1 MMNINILLVDDDIE
15 LCGMVSDFL
24 TQNDFEVRTAN
35 TLAEAEIKF
44 NEKQSKI
51 VLLDLKLPDGSGM
64 EFLNYLEKQNSQAI
78 VLMLSSHGSIPVA
91 VEAIKRGAENF
102 LTKPIDPDYLL
113 MVLQKLV
120 KQKQLQDR
128 AEELQKEVVETKKN
142 LIQRNKELRN
152 ALKDIEEMQK
162 RLILKEKMA
171 SLGTL
176 VTSITHEINTPLGVI
191 NSNSDICLRSLE
203 RLAETIDT
211 SKAISS
217 NELPK
222 ALKIVSNLN
231 GNHQLIIQAGER
243 LGEIVK
249 NLQKLI
255 SEDDLAIQEYNIN
268 KGIENSLKMFSRE
281 FKENIKLSK
290 NYGKIPKIQCHP
302 SQINQVITNILRNA
316 LQSIDKEGTID
327 IKTFWD
333 NFQNVYIQIS
343 DTGKGIPME
352 RLINIFDP
360 ALTSKGSRVRAGL
373 GLPIS
378 YRIIQQHKGEINI
391 ESEVGKGTIVT
402 IQLPVSPDKS

>member
-1 MMNINILLVDDDIE
+1 MNINILLVDDDIE
-15 LCGMVSDFL
+15 LCGIISDFL

-44 NEKQSKI
+44 NEKQPKI
-51 VLLDLKLPDGSGM
+51 VLLDLKLPDGSGL
-64 EFLNYLEKQNSQAI
+64 EFLNYLENQNSQAT
-78 VLMLSSHGSIPVA
+78 VLMLSSHGFIPVA
-91 VEAIKRGAENF
+91 VEAIKSGAENF

-128 AEELQKEVVETKKN
+128 ADELQKEVLNTKKN
-142 LIQRNKELRN
+142 LIERNKELKN

-162 RLILKEKMA
+162 QLILKEKMA

-203 RLAETIDT
+203 RLTETMETSETI
-211 SKAISS
+211 SS
-217 NELPK
+217 QELPK
-222 ALKIVSNLN
+222 ARKIVGILN
-231 GNHQLIIQAGER
+231 GNHQLIIQACKR

-255 SEDDLAIQEYNIN
+255 SEDDLSIQEYSIN

-281 FKENIKLSK
+281 FKENIRLSK
-290 NYGKIPKIQCHP
+290 NYGKIPKIKCHP
-302 SQINQVITNILRNA
+302 NQINQVITNILRNA
-316 LQSIDKEGTID
+316 LQSIDKEGIID

-333 NFQNVYIQIS
+333 NYQNVYIRIS

-352 RLINIFDP
+352 RLTNIFDP
-360 ALTSKGSRVRAGL
+360 ALTSKGSRVRTGL
-373 GLPIS
+373 GLSIS
-378 YRIIQQHKGEINI
+378 YRIIQQHKGEINL

-402 IQLPVSPDKS
+402 IRLPVSPDIS